1 MIPTLKNIITGNLT
15 IIFLLFFVFSFLYIP
30 DHSFDQD
37 LGRHI
42 KLGEIILSNRE
53 VPKTNLFSYTYP
65 DFPFVNHHYL
75 FEVLVYLGQETLGIF
90 NLLIIKI
97 LLILLTVFL
106 TLKNTGQSSKLLI
119 LPAGFIFLH
128 LLRERVELRPEIFSF
143 FFTAVSYYILNRYE
157 KEGTKWIFV
166 LPLIQLLWINIHI
179 YFPLGLILQSIFLL
193 NFWFK
198 KRTKYFRFLLTIFT
212 TSIIISLIN
221 PNDLEGFFYPF
232 KIFDNYGY
240 TIAENQNLFFLES
253 LGFQNPNFFFVKLS
267 SILVILSLI
276 SGLIRQTLNL
286 KNLLIS
292 LTGLGLALIHVRSF
306 PYLVYLALPA
316 TLENFGPFNVNK
328 KFNLLL
334 IGVIVLL
341 LGESFFY
348 LSGDYYKYTD
358 SNKKNQLVSVEH
370 GKEALDF
377 VLNNNLPEP
386 FFNNFDIGSYI
397 IYRGY
402 PKYQVFVDGRP
413 ESYPEDF
420 FQKTYIPIQENYH
433 LFQQLDQKIGFQT
446 IIFSHTDQT
455 PWGKSFISS
464 VTKDPGWKT
473 VFLDDFMIVLVKS
486 GVAEDKNLKQVDFSQ
501 LNPQLY
507 RFNNYFS
514 YARMSLFLYNN
525 QSTSSAKLFT
535 QATLEINPESPL
547 GNFLMSALTLQ
558 QQDFANLFYV
568 RNYQEKTKNFV
579 FW

>member
-1 MIPTLKNIITGNLT
+1 MLPMLKNIITGNLT

-128 LLRERVELRPEIFSF
+128 VLRERIELRPEIFSF

-179 YFPLGLILQSIFLL
+179 YFPLGFILQLIFLL

-212 TSIIISLIN
+212 TSIIVSLIN
-221 PNDLEGFFYPF
+221 PNGLEGFFYPF

-276 SGLIRQTLNL
+276 SGFIRQTINL

-328 KFNLLL
+328 RFNLLV

-377 VLNNNLPEP
+377 VLNNNLPKP

-464 VTKDPGWKT
+464 VAKDPGWKT

-486 GVAEDKNLKQVDFSQ
+486 GVAEDKNLKHVDFSQ

-507 RFNNYFS
+507 KFNDYLS

-525 QSTSSAKLFT
+525 QSTSSAKLFVEK
-535 QATLEINPESPL
+535 ALEINPQSPL
-547 GNFLMSALTLQ
+547 SNLLMVDLVTKEQNFV
-558 QQDFANLFYV
+558 NLFLLKE
-568 RNYQEKTKNFV
+568 YQERSKNLI
-579 FW
+579 WW